1 MPHSFLKYALSLV
14 LLLSLQLSHG
24 QSGEIAQPLEKNVIN
39 GNLLG
44 TSSLIGLSFER
55 FVSAHTTIEFGL
67 GLIGIGAGFSY
78 YLAEP
83 QENKVCIYLGA
94 KVSTGV
100 LVDVGGGYVGYLP
113 IGLNYFSK
121 FGVNLGVDVGPAY
134 GVLHESDFDGQMG
147 STRVLP
153 LYGNLRLGYRFSD

>member
-1 MPHSFLKYALSLV
+1 
-14 LLLSLQLSHG
+14 
-24 QSGEIAQPLEKNVIN
+24 
-39 GNLLG
+39 
-44 TSSLIGLSFER
+44 
-55 FVSAHTTIEFGL
+55 
-67 GLIGIGAGFSY
+67 
-78 YLAEP
+78 
-83 QENKVCIYLGA
+83 
-94 KVSTGV
+94 

-134 GVLHESDFDGQMG
+134 CVVRESDFDGQMG